1 MSLVYMQ
8 KHKPWMES
16 DEMRGFVDANEN
28 SWFKIG
34 NMLERKHGEYLWDL
48 WDSLEYDEQELY
60 MDDARLAYPP
70 PEEAVLDEDQY
81 PTSWRFQKM
90 ETSIFRISV
99 LALGNSPAAKRR
111 PQPVCPIYGWPAR

>member
-70 PEEAVLDEDQY
+70 PEEAVLDELELLDG
-81 PTSWRFQKM
+81 
-90 ETSIFRISV
+90 SIPDELEVSEDGDFN
-99 LALGNSPAAKRR
+99 L
-111 PQPVCPIYGWPAR
+111 